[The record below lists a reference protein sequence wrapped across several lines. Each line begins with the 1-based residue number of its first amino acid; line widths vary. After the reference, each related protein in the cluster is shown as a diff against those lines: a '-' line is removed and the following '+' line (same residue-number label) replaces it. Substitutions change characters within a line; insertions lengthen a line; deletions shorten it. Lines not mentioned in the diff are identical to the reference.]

1 MKEVKWLS
9 DEGSHYCWIN
19 AVLLNSGVDS
29 DTIVAILRRCV
40 GQFDNDQ
47 VKLKKHQVL
56 FNNALGIEQTNDVIQ
71 KFDRYIQFELL
82 KLEGNY

>member
-1 MKEVKWLS
+1 MKEIKWLS

-19 AVLLNSGVDS
+19 AALLNNNVDN
-29 DTIVAILRRCV
+29 DTIVTILRRCA

-71 KFDRYIQFELL
+71 KFDRYIKFELS
-82 KLEGNY
+82 KVEGNS